1 MLIAQQ
7 LFLGIV
13 MIGPW
18 AALVVYDL
26 VLYIFRAIAY
36 EVPLVGGRA
45 RGDARPRAPS
55 LTERPSGRPRRFS
68 LARQPGEEGQ
78 DTFDLKAEATDAR
91 FRHISEES
99 GEESSAT

>member
-1 MLIAQQ
+1 
-7 LFLGIV
+7 

-45 RGDARPRAPS
+45 RGESRPRAPS

-68 LARQPGEEGQ
+68 LARQPGEEGAQ
-78 DTFDLKAEATDAR
+78 DTFDLKAEASDAR
-91 FRHISEES
+91 FRHISEETDD
-99 GEESSAT
+99 ESSAT